1 VSAPG
6 IRRSDRLR
14 MTLRT
19 LLLQATWNY
28 ERQQGL
34 GWAFALEPALRRL
47 YPDAARRRER
57 LAEHTAYFN
66 TQPTLASFALGA
78 VAGLEERRAAGEPVD
93 AAMVSRVK
101 AALGA
106 SLAALGDRLFWHTL
120 RPFAAC
126 FGLLYA
132 VRGEPAG
139 AIAMW
144 LVYNSLHLGLRGS
157 GVGLGY
163 RRGPEVLSE
172 TMRRRFEAVTSG
184 LATAGCAVIGILVA
198 FLLVPGGEP
207 RPIVFQAT
215 LAAGLAV
222 GFLTAQRARPSPTEW
237 AIGAGALCLL
247 ATWFR

>member
-1 VSAPG
+1 
-6 IRRSDRLR
+6 
-14 MTLRT
+14 MTFRT
-19 LLLQATWNY
+19 MLLQATWNY

-47 YPDAARRRER
+47 YPDAAQRRER

-93 AAMVSRVK
+93 GAMVSRVK

-126 FGLLYA
+126 AGLLFA
-132 VRGEPAG
+132 VRGEAAG
-139 AIAMW
+139 AIVMW
-144 LVYNSLHLGLRGS
+144 VAYNSVHLGLRGS
-157 GVGLGY
+157 GVSLGY
-163 RRGPEVLSE
+163 RRGPEVMGE
-172 TMRRRFEAVTSG
+172 TLRRRLERLTSA
-184 LATAGCAVIGILVA
+184 LATAGCAVIGMLVA
-198 FLLVPGGEP
+198 MLLVPGGEP

-237 AIGAGALCLL
+237 AIGAGALCLA